1 MWKTLESHLVS
12 QTLLGNS
19 RINENTI
26 FFNMQQSSKPMALND
41 ESEIKNAQGCEWIH
55 QDLGSLHEMRDPAY
69 QRITKC
75 LMSHEGC

>member
-1 MWKTLESHLVS
+1 
-12 QTLLGNS
+12 
-19 RINENTI
+19 
-26 FFNMQQSSKPMALND
+26 MQQSSKPMALND
-41 ESEIKNAQGCEWIH
+41 ESEIKNAQECEWIH